1 MQWRKI
7 PDPGLK
13 AGGKLGIVFALIIFS
28 LVVFIHEL
36 GHFLLAKWN
45 HIVVEEFSIG
55 MGPRIASFEKGGTRY
70 SIKAL
75 PIGGSCAMMGE
86 DLEDRRPGSFQSAS
100 VWGRISVVAAGP
112 VFNFLL
118 AFVLSVIIVGFV
130 GSDSPKVL
138 EVEENSN
145 AEAAGLKVGD
155 IIESFNGYHVDL
167 GKDLYV
173 YTYLNELKVD
183 EQVDMTVLR
192 DGEKVELTFVL
203 DTNERY
209 LLGLNRSGDGTMT
222 VASLIPGLPLE
233 DAGLQAGDV
242 ITSIDGQKV
251 ANSDEYDA
259 YIEEHPLGD
268 QSVDIT
274 YMRDGL
280 EYEAT
285 IVPAVYKSPSLGFY
299 YNVGAEKVG
308 TSKVLKYGFYEV
320 KYMVRSTILS
330 LRELV
335 RGGLGMNDL
344 SGPIGV
350 VDAIGDTYEASKSEG
365 ALITWMN
372 MLNMA
377 VLLSAN
383 LGVMNLL
390 PLPALD
396 GGRLVFLIIEAIRR
410 KRGNQKIEGAVH
422 FAGFVLLMA
431 LMVFIVYSDIMKL
444 I

>member
-1 MQWRKI
+1 MRI
-7 PDPGLK
+7 
-13 AGGKLGIVFALIIFS
+13 IVALIIFS
-28 LVVFIHEL
+28 VVIFIHEL

-55 MGPRIASFEKGGTRY
+55 MGPRLVSFERGGTRY
-70 SIKAL
+70 SLKVF

-86 DLEDRRPGSFQSAS
+86 DLEDTRQGSFQGAS

-118 AFVLSVIIVGFV
+118 SFLLSVIIVGAV
-130 GSDSPKVL
+130 GSDTPRIV
-138 EVEENSN
+138 EVAEGSN
-145 AEAAGLKVGD
+145 AEAAGLEAGD
-155 IIESFNGYHVDL
+155 IIEEFNGYHVDL

-173 YTYLNELKVD
+173 YTYLNELEAGETV
-183 EQVDMTVLR
+183 EMTVLR
-192 DGEKVELTFVL
+192 DGEKVELSFAL
-203 DTNERY
+203 DANERY

-222 VASLIPGLPLE
+222 VDSLIAGMPLE
-233 DAGLQAGDV
+233 DAGLEAGDV
-242 ITSIDGQKV
+242 ITSVDGYEIES
-251 ANSDEYDA
+251 AEDYDA
-259 YIEEHPLGD
+259 YIAEHPLSD
-268 QSVDIT
+268 QEVTLT
-274 YMRDGL
+274 YERDGL
-280 EYEAT
+280 EYEVT
-285 IVPAVYKSPSLGFY
+285 IVPAVYRTPSLGFS
-299 YNVGAEKVG
+299 YNLSSEKKEG
-308 TSKVLKYGFYEV
+308 IEILEYGFYEV
-320 KYMVRSTILS
+320 KYMVRSTLMS

-344 SGPIGV
+344 SGPVGV

-365 ALITWMN
+365 TLILWMN
-372 MLNMA
+372 LLNMA

-410 KRGNQKIEGAVH
+410 KPGNRQIEGAVH
-422 FAGFVLLMA
+422 FAGFVLLMC

-444 I
+444 L